1 MKKIFI
7 TSLALVGM
15 TALPVMAEADTA
27 AKAEASKPVAPV
39 ICPGYKAGTTQLPSQ
54 RTGRKIGSA
63 LEAYNQDL
71 IAESLEILIDIDPSD
86 GFDKAYVNRFIG
98 NIMATQEG
106 QGDKALDYLNKSV
119 SPKELNDREHAD
131 TLRLIGDLSMQQ
143 QKYQNALQ
151 HYQKWMD
158 FTCKED
164 DKIYTRMAQA
174 YYELKDLP
182 AMVAPASRAIEIQEK
197 KDKNPY
203 VLKMT
208 SFYERKM
215 YPQTVA
221 VAEDLVRV
229 FPEEKRWWSQLGFF
243 YMLVEDYPKALS
255 TFEMAYLQGYLEK
268 SSEIRALSQLYATSG
283 MPHKAAD
290 VLEEGLKAGL
300 LKKEKR
306 IYSQLAN
313 AHHSAK
319 DFISAAK
326 VYAIAADF
334 DNDLDLRL
342 KQANL
347 LLIAERYR
355 QALEVY
361 AVIADSDYPNK
372 GKVYFSMMEASF
384 YLGNYRKAYE
394 YAKEAKK
401 DASIR
406 RNANAWMPYIKEKAK
421 NRGINI

>member
-255 TFEMAYLQGYLEK
+255 TFEMAYL
-268 SSEIRALSQLYATSG
+268 
-283 MPHKAAD
+283 
-290 VLEEGLKAGL
+290 
-300 LKKEKR
+300 
-306 IYSQLAN
+306 
-313 AHHSAK
+313 
-319 DFISAAK
+319 
-326 VYAIAADF
+326 
-334 DNDLDLRL
+334 
-342 KQANL
+342 
-347 LLIAERYR
+347 
-355 QALEVY
+355 
-361 AVIADSDYPNK
+361 
-372 GKVYFSMMEASF
+372 
-384 YLGNYRKAYE
+384 
-394 YAKEAKK
+394 
-401 DASIR
+401 
-406 RNANAWMPYIKEKAK
+406 
-421 NRGINI
+421 